1 MATENEQLVTAG
13 FEALATGGVDALL
26 EYVHPDFEME
36 TLPGIAAEPQVYRGK
51 EGVRRWFESF
61 YEVMDEVMVK
71 PMSAEELAD
80 GTVLAHFELRARG
93 QHTGIEVNQQA
104 RAIGT
109 VRDSLMIKLEFLTP
123 EDPRWA

>member
-1 MATENEQLVTAG
+1 
-13 FEALATGGVDALL
+13 
-26 EYVHPDFEME
+26 
-36 TLPGIAAEPQVYRGK
+36 
-51 EGVRRWFESF
+51 
-61 YEVMDEVMVK
+61 VMDEVMVK

-80 GTVLAHFELRARG
+80 GTVLADFELRARG

-109 VRDSLMIKLEFLTP
+109 VRDSLMIKLEFLIP

>member
-80 GTVLAHFELRARG
+80 GTVLVHFELRARG